1 MAGSLMQ
8 QNRKVDLKDVFC
20 YHLGHVLWAFAT
32 SNGELM
38 KTSKSQLMLQ
48 LEKVVT
54 TADNVPY
61 PLFPY
66 LMEWP

>member
-1 MAGSLMQ
+1 MAASLMQ

-20 YHLGHVLWAFAT
+20 YQLGHVLWAT
-32 SNGELM
+32 SDGKLM

-54 TADNVPY
+54 TADSVPY